1 MNDHVNKNTYLH
13 KHFHT
18 FSLQSTKHDLAV
30 GLLIVK
36 SGQTFKQWT
45 DWHNWTQ
52 AFQNRQ
58 THFWYLMFEDGRILK
73 SSEFSDQMRSTC
85 GLGDNSEFEGILFRG
100 LLLTNVWN
108 PLFWDWVMCS
118 VWPPTGGHQC
128 VSQFWGHI
136 YENTQWRKV
145 ELCARPVTQCGP
157 PVCVTGDRASITD
170 DQLGCSAWAIIS
182 IACHNIAR
190 AQCIEQRKA
199 AQSRGGE
206 ERGEQHSGARC
217 EDYLIG
223 RLLDQLW
230 KHLSLLSSHCPLP
243 PLGYLSILPACHPPG
258 WKKNENAL

>member
-1 MNDHVNKNTYLH
+1 MASGTIQNLRES
-13 KHFHT
+13 
-18 FSLQSTKHDLAV
+18 FSEACFLPMCE
-30 GLLIVK
+30 
-36 SGQTFKQWT
+36 
-45 DWHNWTQ
+45 
-52 AFQNRQ
+52 
-58 THFWYLMFEDGRILK
+58 THCFEIELCAL
-73 SSEFSDQMRSTC
+73 C
-85 GLGDNSEFEGILFRG
+85 GH
-100 LLLTNVWN
+100 
-108 PLFWDWVMCS
+108 PLVA
-118 VWPPTGGHQC
+118 HQC
-128 VSQFWGHI
+128 VSQFWGHTH
-136 YENTQWRKV
+136 ENTQWKKA

-223 RLLDQLW
+223 RLVDELW